1 MGTDIIFPAFLLQLN
16 DTIKAKEL
24 QINELSG
31 KQKSEGDLEKL
42 NSFEAS
48 RLKLESK
55 EKVVEELK
63 NKLKETKE
71 KWSQALGNEQA
82 LQESL
87 DEQISRFDKRW
98 SEFTD

>member
-1 MGTDIIFPAFLLQLN
+1 MLYSFSIVGTDIIFPAFLLQLN

-24 QINELSG
+24 QINELSV

-42 NSFEAS
+42 NSVEAS

-63 NKLKETKE
+63 NKLQETKE

-82 LQESL
+82 LQEAL
-87 DEQISRFDKRW
+87 
-98 SEFTD
+98 